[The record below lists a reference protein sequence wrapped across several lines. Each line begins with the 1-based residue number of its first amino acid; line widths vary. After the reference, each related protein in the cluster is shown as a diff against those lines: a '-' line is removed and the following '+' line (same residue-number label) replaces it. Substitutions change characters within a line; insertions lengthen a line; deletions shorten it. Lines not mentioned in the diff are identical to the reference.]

1 MSFIVEVLS
10 SALGV
15 PRAEVSSTL
24 DQLETRFSAMRGDLQ
39 RRVGAALGRD
49 QSSDAAADEVLAVA
63 ADISDPGM
71 DKLLLKL
78 LASTGG
84 VFWGVAVGSAAIN
97 AGGTIAIGFGLVALE
112 PLIALILALAIIF
125 ISGHCALSVGR
136 EIWSRLNRQIER
148 LSDA

>member
-1 MSFIVEVLS
+1 MSFIVEALS
-10 SALGV
+10 SALGA
-15 PRAEVSSTL
+15 PRAEVSATL
-24 DQLETRFSAMRGDLQ
+24 SQLESRLAAMRGELQ

-49 QSSDAAADEVLAVA
+49 QSTDAAADELVAVA
-63 ADISDPGM
+63 ASFNDPSM

-84 VFWGVAVGSAAIN
+84 VFWGVAVGSAALN
-97 AGGTIAIGFGLVALE
+97 AGGTIAIGFGLIALE

-136 EIWSRLNRQIER
+136 EIWSRMNRQIEQ